1 MAHCLL
7 ASNDTD
13 EKFVDLIPSVLLCDL
28 FFPISGRFRI
38 FISGLKFWNFTF
50 IGLDI
55 DTFKIHYA
63 KH

>member
-7 ASNDTD
+7 ASNGTD
-13 EKFVDLIPSVLLCDL
+13 KFVDLIPSVFLCDL
-28 FFPISGRFRI
+28 FFPISGSFRI

-50 IGLDI
+50 TWLDI
-55 DTFKIHYA
+55 DTSKIHYA